1 MDPSQMLKEK
11 IRATLFWAA
20 ICIAAAMTIDYVVTI
35 QILRNTPG
43 YTPFVTLFI
52 STVISI
58 PTTYVLVSSRL
69 NLRKAR
75 DELAIARDA
84 AIEAGLSK
92 TTFFAN
98 MSHELR
104 TPLNAII
111 GFSQLLEADVFAS
124 KRVEYAKLIHGSAVH
139 LLELVNDLLDL
150 SKIEAGKIKLEES
163 LVCLGDVL
171 GECCKLVEHRV
182 RSSRLRLVENV
193 THNLPNVTGDHRAL
207 KQIVLNILTNAIKFT
222 PPGGTVEVFA
232 MPEAD
237 GSLMFGVRDDG
248 VGIAP
253 EEQQLVFERYGRAN
267 HQATQDAEG
276 TGLGLPIVKGLV
288 EAHEGRV
295 TLESEVGH
303 GTCIAIWLPA
313 ARVCAMQQRAAAS

>member
-1 MDPSQMLKEK
+1 MLKEK

-20 ICIAAAMTIDYVVTI
+20 ICVAAAMTTDYVVTI
-35 QILRNTPG
+35 QILHNVPG
-43 YTPFVTLFI
+43 YTPFITLFI
-52 STVISI
+52 STVISL

-75 DELAIARDA
+75 DDLAIARDA
-84 AIEAGLSK
+84 AIEAGMSK

-111 GFSQLLEADVFAS
+111 GFSQLLETDVFAS
-124 KRVEYAKLIHGSAVH
+124 KRVEYAKLIHGSATH

-150 SKIEAGKIKLEES
+150 SKIEAGKITLDES
-163 LVCLGDVL
+163 LVCLADVL
-171 GECCKLVEHRV
+171 GECCRLIEHRARSARLKLVETIARD
-182 RSSRLRLVENV
+182 
-193 THNLPNVTGDHRAL
+193 LPNVTGDHRAL

-222 PPGGTVEVFA
+222 PSGGTVEIFA
-232 MPEAD
+232 RHEAT
-237 GSLMFGVRDDG
+237 GEVVFGVRDDG
-248 VGIAP
+248 IGISP

-267 HQATQDAEG
+267 HRATQAAEG

-288 EAHEGRV
+288 EAHGGRV

-303 GTCIAIWLPA
+303 GTCITVHLPA
-313 ARVCAMQQRAAAS
+313 ERAREVQKRAAAS